1 MAKNFKLKAEN
12 SEAKSLKGGWGEK
25 KRKNGKHDF
34 ACNLWEAAR
43 ILF

>member
-25 KRKNGKHDF
+25 KKKPERTT
-34 ACNLWEAAR
+34 
-43 ILF
+43 

>member
-25 KRKNGKHDF
+25 KKKKPERTT
-34 ACNLWEAAR
+34 
-43 ILF
+43 